1 MNTSI
6 RTKIYT
12 AISCLMSTAALSAA
26 LSTTVVAQDVPH
38 KTVKFNDLDITT
50 PDGAKV
56 LYKRI
61 RAAAREVCDVS
72 IGNDPIMRTATK
84 VCIDQAVDNAV
95 KRVNA
100 PMLTYLRFG
109 SSDVRLASK

>member
-12 AISCLMSTAALSAA
+12 AISCLMSTAALCSA
-26 LSTTVVAQDVPH
+26 LSTTAEAEDVPS
-38 KTVKFNDLDITT
+38 KVVKFNDLDITT

-61 RAAAREVCDVS
+61 RAAARDVCDAS
-72 IGNDPIMRTATK
+72 DTDPVLRGAVK
-84 VCIDQAVDNAV
+84 VCIDKAIDKAV
-95 KRVNA
+95 KDVNA
-100 PMLTYLRFG
+100 PMLSNLRFG

>member
-6 RTKIYT
+6 RTRIYT
-12 AISCLMSTAALSAA
+12 AISCLMSTAALCTA
-26 LSTTVVAQDVPH
+26 LSITAEAQTVPS
-38 KTVKFNDLDITT
+38 KIVKFNDLDITT

-61 RAAAREVCDVS
+61 RAAARDVCDVS
-72 IGNDPIMRTATK
+72 TGNDPILRTATK
-84 VCIDQAVDNAV
+84 VCIEKAVDRAV
-95 KRVNA
+95 KGVNA
-100 PMLTYLRFG
+100 PMLTNLRFG

>member
-12 AISCLMSTAALSAA
+12 AISCLMSTAALSTA
-26 LSTTVVAQDVPH
+26 LSTAAMAQDVPH

-72 IGNDPIMRTATK
+72 TGNDPILRIGTK
-84 VCIDQAVDNAV
+84 VCIEKAVDRAV
-95 KRVNA
+95 KGVNA
-100 PMLTYLRFG
+100 PMLTNLRFG

>member
-12 AISCLMSTAALSAA
+12 AISCLMSTAALCST
-26 LSTTVVAQDVPH
+26 LSTTAEAEDVPS
-38 KTVKFNDLDITT
+38 KVVKFSDLDITT
-50 PDGAKV
+50 PNGAKV
-56 LYKRI
+56 LYQRI
-61 RAAAREVCDVS
+61 RAAAQDVCDVS
-72 IGNDPIMRTATK
+72 IGGDPIMRVGTK
-84 VCIDQAVDNAV
+84 VCIDKAIDSAV

>member
-6 RTKIYT
+6 RTRIYT
-12 AISCLMSTAALSAA
+12 AISCLMSTAALCTA
-26 LSTTVVAQDVPH
+26 LSTTAEAEDVPS
-38 KTVKFNDLDITT
+38 KIVKFNDLDITT

-61 RAAAREVCDVS
+61 RAAARDVCDVS
-72 IGNDPIMRTATK
+72 TGNDPIMRTATK

>member
-6 RTKIYT
+6 RIKIYT
-12 AISCLMSTAALSAA
+12 AISCLMSTAALSTAF
-26 LSTTVVAQDVPH
+26 STTVVAQDVPH

-50 PDGAKV
+50 PEGAKV

-61 RAAAREVCDVS
+61 TAAAREVCDVS
-72 IGNDPIMRTATK
+72 IGSDPILRAGAK

-95 KRVNA
+95 RGVNA
-100 PMLTYLRFG
+100 PMLTSLRFG

>member
-6 RTKIYT
+6 RTRIYT
-12 AISCLMSTAALSAA
+12 AISCFMSTAALCSAI
-26 LSTTVVAQDVPH
+26 STTAEAQTVPS
-38 KTVKFNDLDITT
+38 KIVKFNDLDITT

-61 RAAAREVCDVS
+61 RAAARDVCDVS
-72 IGNDPIMRTATK
+72 TGNDPILRTATK
-84 VCIDQAVDNAV
+84 VCIEKAVDRAV
-95 KRVNA
+95 KGVNA
-100 PMLTYLRFG
+100 PMLTNLRFG

>member
-12 AISCLMSTAALSAA
+12 AISCLMSTAALCTA
-26 LSTTVVAQDVPH
+26 LSTTAEAQDVPS
-38 KTVKFNDLDITT
+38 KIVKFNDLDITT

-61 RAAAREVCDVS
+61 RAAARDVCDVS
-72 IGNDPIMRTATK
+72 TGNDPILRTATK
-84 VCIDQAVDNAV
+84 VCIEKAVDRAV
-95 KRVNA
+95 KGVNA
-100 PMLTYLRFG
+100 PMLTNLRFG

>member
-12 AISCLMSTAALSAA
+12 AISCLMSTAALCSA
-26 LSTTVVAQDVPH
+26 LSTTAVAQDVPH

-61 RAAAREVCDVS
+61 RAAARDVCEVS
-72 IGNDPIMRTATK
+72 TGNDPIMRIGTK
-84 VCIDQAVDNAV
+84 VCIDKAVDKAV
-95 KRVNA
+95 KDVNA